1 MPDADLASTLAEF
14 LERQALASDRGLGFA
29 RMGERHAALLEVT
42 YEDAPI
48 LIKAITAALK
58 AADDWDEQARKA
70 DARADAAGHLTRVS
84 DQATVLSVRAQAL
97 EDCARELRAAITA
110 ALGGTAANA

>member
-58 AADDWDEQARKA
+58 AADDWEARY
-70 DARADAAGHLTRVS
+70 
-84 DQATVLSVRAQAL
+84 VLRTGPHG
-97 EDCARELRAAITA
+97 ECARELRAAITA